1 MRKYTPKDSVQKQA
15 YFTDRLF
22 VSPPVPRFN
31 PNSDEI
37 FAKDFEE
44 IKDFLFYADVG
55 FLHQYADT
63 VRTGAGNRYR
73 GR

>member
-15 YFTDRLF
+15 YFTDRFF

-37 FAKDFEE
+37 FAKDFE
-44 IKDFLFYADVG
+44 IFCNKKPTIL
-55 FLHQYADT
+55 LLIST
-63 VRTGAGNRYR
+63 
-73 GR
+73 

>member
-15 YFTDRLF
+15 YFTDRFF

-44 IKDFLFYADVG
+44 INFAFFTLLV
-55 FLHQYADT
+55 
-63 VRTGAGNRYR
+63 NRQILMI
-73 GR
+73 